1 MTHMILQL
9 DQAHDAADVLRIG
22 TLAIYEQLCRLCGSL
37 FSFVWSLL
45 PSINLVGLGSSFETT
60 FGRVNIV
67 KMVKLGLAHF
77 LTLASIYSSTSEFVK
92 AQSCPDYTTFSMVHA
107 TLPSLSDF
115 SFS

>member
-22 TLAIYEQLCRLCGSL
+22 TLAIYELLCRLCGSL
-37 FSFVWSLL
+37 FSFAWSLL
-45 PSINLVGLGSSFETT
+45 PSTSLVRLGPAFETT
-60 FGRVNIV
+60 FGRVSIV
-67 KMVKLGLAHF
+67 KMVKLGLAHV
-77 LTLASIYSSTSEFVK
+77 LALASIYSSTSEFVK

-107 TLPSLSDF
+107 TLPSSSGF